1 MNNKVIGL
9 VTARASYAI
18 KYTVHCIYLCKLD
31 AHSSRFD
38 TIQFEFHGI
47 FILYSIYQLQI
58 VHGTILKVTVK
69 NFYLTSI
76 KLMGKFQQPAS
87 TYSSYSAA
95 SLIYCTFH

>member
-18 KYTVHCIYLCKLD
+18 KYTVHCMCTSLYLCKLD

-38 TIQFEFHGI
+38 TIQFEFHDI

-58 VHGTILKVTVK
+58 VHGTILTVTVD
-69 NFYLTSI
+69 NFFNL
-76 KLMGKFQQPAS
+76 QV
-87 TYSSYSAA
+87 
-95 SLIYCTFH
+95 